1 VPADRR
7 QDKKSRAQCG
17 KGNEE
22 ETMNRQFRNALRGVV
37 AAGFMLAAA
46 SAVRAEPGVTDDM
59 IVIGAHGP
67 ITGGATFL
75 GLGGKAGAELAFKEI
90 NDAGGIN
97 GRKIKLIYEDDGFSP
112 SRALAAV
119 KKLIEQ
125 DQVFMIDNISGSNP
139 TVGTAEY
146 LRQAKVPVYVTIAS
160 APAVTHPFNRYL
172 FRGATSETVR
182 YGELDAEFFV
192 DFLGV
197 KRIAILSG
205 LEENL
210 RTEADE
216 AVKMLDKWYGVKP
229 LMRAEFKVGD
239 KDFTPQLLQVK
250 QANPDFIFAVGQV
263 PEASIIVRQARELG
277 LKQPIMVAPSSV
289 DNTLITN
296 LGTNAEGVL
305 GLWGAGAFLD
315 SGNPDMIKFR
325 EAWAKM
331 NPNAPKG
338 RPNLFDVW
346 GYTEGYVIAEAL
358 KRAGRDL
365 TREKFIDA
373 LESIQDYRVS
383 EIATPR
389 TFTKWHHIG
398 NLTQQAM
405 VVVGQHWLPLRWDPR
420 RQSEVLDDYKK

>member
-1 VPADRR
+1 M
-7 QDKKSRAQCG
+7 SRV
-17 KGNEE
+17 
-22 ETMNRQFRNALRGVV
+22 FRNLLRGVII
-37 AAGFMLAAA
+37 AGLALATTINA
-46 SAVRAEPGVTDDM
+46 DAETGVTDDT
-59 IVIGAHGP
+59 ILIGSHGP

-75 GLGGKAGAELAFKEI
+75 GLGGKAGAELAYKEI
-90 NDAGGIN
+90 NDAGSIN
-97 GRKIKLIYEDDGFSP
+97 GRKLKMIFEDDGFSP
-112 SRALAAV
+112 SRALASV
-119 KKLIEQ
+119 KKLVEQ
-125 DQVFMIDNISGSNP
+125 DQVFMINNISGSNP
-139 TVGTAEY
+139 TVGTMDY
-146 LRQAKVPVYVTIAS
+146 LRQVKVPVYVTTAS

-182 YGELDAEFFV
+182 FGELDAEFFV

-216 AVKMLDKWYGVKP
+216 AIRILEKWYGVKT

-250 QANPDFIFAVGQV
+250 QSNPDFIFAVGQV

-277 LKQPIMVAPSSV
+277 LRQPIMVAPSSV

-296 LGTNAEGVL
+296 LGANAEGVL
-305 GLWGAGAFLD
+305 GLWGAGAFVD
-315 SGNPDMIKFR
+315 SGNPDMTKFR

-346 GYTEGYVIAEAL
+346 GYTEVYVIAEAL

-365 TREKFIDA
+365 TREKFVDA
-373 LESIQDYRVS
+373 LESIKDYRVS

-389 TFTKWHHIG
+389 TFTDWHHIG

-405 VVVGQHWLPLRWDPR
+405 VVVGQHWVPLRWDPR
-420 RQSEVLDDYKK
+420 HASEVLETYKK

>member
-1 VPADRR
+1 MTRLL
-7 QDKKSRAQCG
+7 
-17 KGNEE
+17 
-22 ETMNRQFRNALRGVV
+22 RNLLRGVIV
-37 AAGFMLAAA
+37 SGFVLAAA
-46 SAVRAEPGVTDDM
+46 MPADAEKGITDDT
-59 IVIGAHGP
+59 ILIGAHGP

-75 GLGGKAGAELAFKEI
+75 GLGGKAGAELAYKEI

-97 GRKIKLIYEDDGFSP
+97 GRKLKMIFEDDGFSP

-119 KKLIEQ
+119 KKLVEQ
-125 DQVFMIDNISGSNP
+125 DQVFMINNISGSNP
-139 TVGTAEY
+139 TVGTMEY

-192 DFLGV
+192 DFLRF

-216 AVKMLDKWYGVKP
+216 AVKMLEKWYGVKP
-229 LMRAEFKVGD
+229 TMRAEFKVGD

-250 QANPDFIFAVGQV
+250 QSDPDFIFAVGQV

-277 LKQPIMVAPSSV
+277 LRQPIMVAPSSV
-289 DNTLITN
+289 DNTLIAN
-296 LGTNAEGVL
+296 LGINAEGVL

-315 SGNPDMIKFR
+315 SGNPDMVKFR

-346 GYTEGYVIAEAL
+346 GYTEVYVIAEAL
-358 KRAGRDL
+358 KMAGRDL

-373 LESIQDYRVS
+373 LEAIKDYRVS
-383 EIATPR
+383 EIATQR

-405 VVVGQHWLPLRWDPR
+405 VVVGQHWVPLRWDPR
-420 RQSEVLDDYKK
+420 RASEVLDDYKK

>member
-1 VPADRR
+1 MTRV
-7 QDKKSRAQCG
+7 
-17 KGNEE
+17 
-22 ETMNRQFRNALRGVV
+22 FRNLLRGVM
-37 AAGFMLAAA
+37 AAGFVTAAA
-46 SAVRAEPGVTDDM
+46 MNADAETGVTNDT
-59 IVIGAHGP
+59 ILIGSHGP

-75 GLGGKAGAELAFKEI
+75 GLGGKAGAELAYKEI

-97 GRKIKLIYEDDGFSP
+97 GRKLKMIFEDDGFSP
-112 SRALAAV
+112 SRALASV
-119 KKLIEQ
+119 KKLVEQ
-125 DQVFMIDNISGSNP
+125 DQVFMINNISGSNP
-139 TVGTAEY
+139 TVGTMDY
-146 LRQAKVPVYVTIAS
+146 LRQVKVPVYVTIAS
-160 APAVTHPFNRYL
+160 APAVTRPFNRYL

-182 YGELDAEFFV
+182 YGELDAEFLV
-192 DFLGV
+192 DFLRV
-197 KRIAILSG
+197 KRIAVLSG

-216 AVKMLDKWYGVKP
+216 AVKMLEKWYGVKTV
-229 LMRAEFKVGD
+229 MRAEFKVGD
-239 KDFTPQLLQVK
+239 KDFTPQLLQAK
-250 QANPDFIFAVGQV
+250 QSDPDFIFAVGQV

-277 LKQPIMVAPSSV
+277 LRQPIMVAPSSV

-296 LGTNAEGVL
+296 LGANAEGVL

-315 SGNPDMIKFR
+315 SGNPDMAKFR

-346 GYTEGYVIAEAL
+346 GYTEVYVIAEAL

-373 LESIQDYRVS
+373 LESIKDYRVS

-389 TFTKWHHIG
+389 TFTSWHHIG

-405 VVVGQHWLPLRWDPR
+405 VVIGQHWVPLRWDPR
-420 RQSEVLDDYKK
+420 HASEVLENYKK

>member
-1 VPADRR
+1 MTKVL
-7 QDKKSRAQCG
+7 
-17 KGNEE
+17 
-22 ETMNRQFRNALRGVV
+22 RNLLRGVMAV
-37 AAGFMLAAA
+37 GFVLAAA
-46 SAVRAEPGVTDDM
+46 MAADAETGVTDDT
-59 IVIGAHGP
+59 ILIGSHGP

-75 GLGGKAGAELAFKEI
+75 GLGGKAGAELAYKEI

-97 GRKIKLIYEDDGFSP
+97 GRKLKMIFEDDGFSP

-119 KKLIEQ
+119 KKLVEQ
-125 DQVFMIDNISGSNP
+125 DQVFMINNISGSNP
-139 TVGTAEY
+139 TVGTMDY
-146 LRQAKVPVYVTIAS
+146 LRQVKVPVYVTTAS

-192 DFLGV
+192 DFLRV

-216 AVKMLDKWYGVKP
+216 AIKMLEKWYDVKTV
-229 LMRAEFKVGD
+229 MRAEFKVGD
-239 KDFTPQLLQVK
+239 KDFTPQLLQAK
-250 QANPDFIFAVGQV
+250 QSDPDFIFAVGQV

-277 LKQPIMVAPSSV
+277 LRQPIMVAPSSV

-296 LGTNAEGVL
+296 LGANAEGVL

-315 SGNPDMIKFR
+315 SGNPDMVKFR

-346 GYTEGYVIAEAL
+346 GYTEVYVIAEAL

-365 TREKFIDA
+365 TREKFVDA
-373 LESIQDYRVS
+373 LESIKDYRVS

-389 TFTKWHHIG
+389 TFTNWHHIG

-405 VVVGQHWLPLRWDPR
+405 VVVGQHWVPLRWDPR
-420 RQSEVLDDYKK
+420 HTSEVLENYKK